1 MPCRWARTLPA
12 PPVLAQAPPLPSL
25 RQRVRLLCVQEE
37 RDREVGERNIAT
49 KTIEILEIEKRG
61 LQDHLRSR
69 PDGAYDAA
77 RAKEKRRL
85 QGHLRNRPGGVHG
98 AHDAAR
104 AKDAKTAACV
114 IS

>member
-1 MPCRWARTLPA
+1 MSCRWARTLPA
-12 PPVLAQAPPLPSL
+12 PPVLAQAPPLPSP
-25 RQRVRLLCVQEE
+25 RQRVRLFLVQEE

-69 PDGAYDAA
+69 PDG
-77 RAKEKRRL
+77 
-85 QGHLRNRPGGVHG
+85 V
-98 AHDAAR
+98 HDATR
-104 AKDAKTAACV
+104 AKDVKTAACV